1 MVWEQSGHL
10 LLALQV
16 LLLGVVKARLLV
28 DLLTGVQ
35 TDKMVVRR
43 AVLLVHK
50 VDIIRGHNLDSRLG
64 GEPEYSFIADLLLL
78 VNIPRESRNLG
89 LVEHH
94 LKVVVVSEDPLVP
107 LYRLSRLVH
116 LSGDDVLGDLAGKAG
131 GAADQILVVLLDDL
145 VGDPRLAVIE
155 TFDVTLRH
163 DLHQV
168 FVAVEVLGQQDE
180 VIIGFVLAVLDLR
193 VVVACHIDLAPD
205 DRLDLEM
212 PGSLVHM
219 LACELEELL
228 DTVHVA
234 VIRDGQGRHPHLL
247 GPVEQGRDGGESVKN
262 RILRVDVKVYKSH
275 GDKSNFHIS
284 ANRSGTKRPAPEP
297 KRIATIQRYRKTLSP
312 QSRPLRKVFNI
323 WKKSRFQPLKI

>member
-1 MVWEQSGHL
+1 M
-10 LLALQV
+10 
-16 LLLGVVKARLLV
+16 
-28 DLLTGVQ
+28 
-35 TDKMVVRR
+35 
-43 AVLLVHK
+43 
-50 VDIIRGHNLDSRLG
+50 
-64 GEPEYSFIADLLLL
+64 
-78 VNIPRESRNLG
+78 
-89 LVEHH
+89 
-94 LKVVVVSEDPLVP
+94 
-107 LYRLSRLVH
+107 
-116 LSGDDVLGDLAGKAG
+116 
-131 GAADQILVVLLDDL
+131 
-145 VGDPRLAVIE
+145 
-155 TFDVTLRH
+155 
-163 DLHQV
+163 
-168 FVAVEVLGQQDE
+168 
-180 VIIGFVLAVLDLR
+180 LAVLDLR

-212 PGSLVHM
+212 PGRLVHM

-234 VIRDGQGRHPHLL
+234 VVRDGQGRHPHLL

-323 WKKSRFQPLKI
+323 WKKSRFQPHKTQNYSRK

>member
-1 MVWEQSGHL
+1 MAEIGHRLAELVATVIALLVALSDLDDILVHVQIVVQVIKEGLVDLILRKHMVAVDLIFLNFGSYLQSVFQHFRMVWEQSGHL

-28 DLLTGVQ
+28 DLLAGVQ

-43 AVLLVHK
+43 AILLVDE
-50 VDIIRGHNLDSRLG
+50 VDVIRGDHLDTHLLSQL
-64 GEPEYSFIADLLLL
+64 EYSLIADLLLL
-78 VNIPRESRNLG
+78 INLQRQPRDLR

-168 FVAVEVLGQQDE
+168 LVPVEVLGQKDE
-180 VIIGFVLAVLDLR
+180 V
-193 VVVACHIDLAPD
+193 
-205 DRLDLEM
+205 
-212 PGSLVHM
+212 
-219 LACELEELL
+219 
-228 DTVHVA
+228 
-234 VIRDGQGRHPHLL
+234 VI
-247 GPVEQGRDGGESVKN
+247 
-262 RILRVDVKVYKSH
+262 
-275 GDKSNFHIS
+275 
-284 ANRSGTKRPAPEP
+284 
-297 KRIATIQRYRKTLSP
+297 
-312 QSRPLRKVFNI
+312 
-323 WKKSRFQPLKI
+323 

>member
-1 MVWEQSGHL
+1 MVAVDLIFLNFGSYLQSVFQHFRMVWEQCRHL

-16 LLLGVVKARLLV
+16 LLLGVVQARLLV

-50 VDIIRGHNLDSRLG
+50 VDIVRGDHLDTHLLSQL
-64 GEPEYSFIADLLLL
+64 EYSLIAYLLLL
-78 VNIPRESRNLG
+78 VDIPRESGNLG

-131 GAADQILVVLLDDL
+131 GAAYQVLVVFLNDL
-145 VGDPRLAVIE
+145 VRDPRLAVVE

-168 FVAVEVLGQQDE
+168 LVPVEVLGQKDE
-180 VIIGFVLAVLDLR
+180 V
-193 VVVACHIDLAPD
+193 
-205 DRLDLEM
+205 
-212 PGSLVHM
+212 
-219 LACELEELL
+219 
-228 DTVHVA
+228 
-234 VIRDGQGRHPHLL
+234 VI
-247 GPVEQGRDGGESVKN
+247 
-262 RILRVDVKVYKSH
+262 
-275 GDKSNFHIS
+275 
-284 ANRSGTKRPAPEP
+284 
-297 KRIATIQRYRKTLSP
+297 
-312 QSRPLRKVFNI
+312 
-323 WKKSRFQPLKI
+323 